1 MAEDTCITS
10 RESRLKWALVSG
22 KARGAVRRTVSDVIK
37 KAFLTIRIL
46 HPSLLRSLG
55 HVREPGTRACTRGRG
70 KERERERKEFYRPI
84 IVLYGFVRE
93 INRFQVATQMWRLPA
108 HFVLATRI

>member
-46 HPSLLRSLG
+46 HPSLRSLG
-55 HVREPGTRACTRGRG
+55 YVRMLHVHTRGWDAKG
-70 KERERERKEFYRPI
+70 KGKNS
-84 IVLYGFVRE
+84 IVQLSHYGFVYKITVSR
-93 INRFQVATQMWRLPA
+93 P
-108 HFVLATRI
+108 

>member
-70 KERERERKEFYRPI
+70 KEREREKNS
-84 IVLYGFVRE
+84 IVQLSYYIALFVR
-93 INRFQVATQMWRLPA
+93 
-108 HFVLATRI
+108 